1 MFLLRSTHPNRQ
13 GTQLNAIPYPART
26 TEPET
31 DDAGLARRLRICRRM
46 GEIAEHLAELAGIR
60 AAAQIIA
67 DTTRLQTQ
75 PPQPTPTDPP
85 EASALE
91 AIAPKTTDYTI
102 IFTRLARIAHTAVAL
117 EKRLLE
123 KQPEPAESQ
132 IIHHV
137 EGDSRDLALA
147 RAIDYAAEN
156 HPDRV
161 KINRKADALIFVL
174 LYKDPDG
181 ERSLPELYDY
191 VASTLS
197 LKTKFSEIPNEIFHP
212 NRNPTPLIDPNDPAG
227 PKDGYMP
234 QQTNPP
240 IPPF

>member
-1 MFLLRSTHPNRQ
+1 
-13 GTQLNAIPYPART
+13 
-26 TEPET
+26 
-31 DDAGLARRLRICRRM
+31 
-46 GEIAEHLAELAGIR
+46 
-60 AAAQIIA
+60 
-67 DTTRLQTQ
+67 
-75 PPQPTPTDPP
+75 
-85 EASALE
+85 
-91 AIAPKTTDYTI
+91 
-102 IFTRLARIAHTAVAL
+102 VAL

-191 VASTLS
+191 VASSLS
-197 LKTKFSEIPNEIFHP
+197 LKTKFSEIPEEILHP
-212 NRNPTPLIDPNDPAG
+212 GAAKPTPISLEDLIFPPRPEPTRSPTASPQYQPA
-227 PKDGYMP
+227 
-234 QQTNPP
+234 PP